1 MPTSF
6 DLRTNPNSERLPK
19 QAEDE
24 VLNEVLHLDKHRILS
39 LIEKLEKCGIQ
50 RVFQQAISKL
60 SGSVH
65 NEAILK
71 DSTFRSW
78 IEMCPFI
85 ARTRS
90 SSGTPQLTF
99 FVEWATQARWKYP
112 THLKVL
118 LTFAQIPTLPW
129 IETLYKLAR
138 YCGESKY
145 MVKFAMK
152 HPEVFAS
159 IRIQNIEAPTQRTFS
174 LLNEK
179 FPLQR
184 ALERLIKNRSM
195 MSRTKEKLADRLQT
209 SNVEAKLYGACKL
222 RLTLHAEMQ
231 LLGFYERNPA
241 LVPQLRLMGTS
252 KKACYLCHEYLLLH
266 TFSIRVSAC
275 HQKIYPTWMPPPC
288 HDIPGGPQYNCFW
301 RLSKK
306 IEKITIKELKSDLEA
321 PQRPRNK
328 DSTAGPSLT
337 MTATVPTEVWERHI
351 AL

>member
-1 MPTSF
+1 
-6 DLRTNPNSERLPK
+6 
-19 QAEDE
+19 
-24 VLNEVLHLDKHRILS
+24 
-39 LIEKLEKCGIQ
+39 
-50 RVFQQAISKL
+50 
-60 SGSVH
+60 
-65 NEAILK
+65 
-71 DSTFRSW
+71 
-78 IEMCPFI
+78 MCPFI

-90 SSGTPQLTF
+90 SSGTPRLT
-99 FVEWATQARWKYP
+99 VLIEWAMQARWKYP
-112 THLKVL
+112 THLQVL
-118 LTFAQIPTLPW
+118 LTLAQIPTPPW
-129 IETLYKLAR
+129 MENLYKLAR

-152 HPEVFAS
+152 QPEVFAG
-159 IRIQNIEAPTQRTFS
+159 IRIQHIEAPAQRTFS

-179 FPLQR
+179 NPLQR
-184 ALERLIKNRSM
+184 ALERLVKNRSM
-195 MSRTKEKLADRLQT
+195 ITKTKDKLADRWQT
-209 SNVEAKLYGACKL
+209 SNVEARLHGACNL

-288 HDIPGGPQYNCFW
+288 HDIPGGPRYNCFW

-306 IEKITIKELKSDLEA
+306 IEQITITELKLGLEA

-337 MTATVPTEVWERHI
+337 VTATVPTEVWERHI
-351 AL
+351 ARRNLHLRTEGLQVERKGTLTGLWEENSPKNSNDGTSVYT

>member
-1 MPTSF
+1 
-6 DLRTNPNSERLPK
+6 
-19 QAEDE
+19 
-24 VLNEVLHLDKHRILS
+24 
-39 LIEKLEKCGIQ
+39 
-50 RVFQQAISKL
+50 
-60 SGSVH
+60 
-65 NEAILK
+65 
-71 DSTFRSW
+71 
-78 IEMCPFI
+78 MCPFM

-99 FVEWATQARWKYP
+99 LVEWATQARWKYP
-112 THLKVL
+112 KHLQVL
-118 LTFAQIPTLPW
+118 LTFAQIPTPPW
-129 IETLYKLAR
+129 METLYKLAR

-152 HPEVFAS
+152 QPEAFAS
-159 IRIQNIEAPTQRTFS
+159 IRIQHIEAPSQQTFS

-179 FPLQR
+179 IPLQR
-184 ALERLIKNRSM
+184 ALERLVKNRSM
-195 MSRTKEKLADRLQT
+195 ITKTKDKLADRWQT
-209 SNVEAKLYGACKL
+209 SNAEARLHGACNL

-288 HDIPGGPQYNCFW
+288 HDISGEPKYNCFW

-306 IEKITIKELKSDLEA
+306 IEQITIKELRSGLEA

-337 MTATVPTEVWERHI
+337 VTATVPTEVWERHI
-351 AL
+351 ARPNLPSEDGRITSGKKEHTDGNVGRANLQKIAMMECLYTHKSTQRAR